1 VLPSLRFRMIQPP
14 VAPVGGLAAGEDQ
27 LVYVGAMRGRPSVD
41 MVDLALVAGYV
52 ATARIFCYIEPKH
65 IAVQCVSV
73 IHALPA
79 ITLRATT
86 VINRADRAAL
96 VNLWGDAGTW
106 VADTWS
112 GLNNTHLNGQL
123 R

>member
-1 VLPSLRFRMIQPP
+1 LQ
-14 VAPVGGLAAGEDQ
+14 
-27 LVYVGAMRGRPSVD
+27 
-41 MVDLALVAGYV
+41 
-52 ATARIFCYIEPKH
+52 
-65 IAVQCVSV
+65 
-73 IHALPA
+73 
-79 ITLRATT
+79 TT

-112 GLNNTHLNGQL
+112 GLNNTHFNGQL